1 MEIFINGEKIN
12 IGIKN
17 TKLLNVLEKLEA
29 NVIKK
34 GEVIVEL
41 KLDGEMIDGQS
52 LPINKK
58 VKVLEL
64 TTRSHREI
72 LIESL
77 YLLEP
82 YTERFFENFSEIDN
96 DETEDLSKLL
106 EMVSFVEWTLGI
118 VLSLKEATAIDLL
131 YSDYNEYME
140 EFKKY
145 AEEVFAAFKKE
156 DFVGV
161 IEILEGAMIPL
172 IEDLSANSKDYLK
185 EALREESKKKLL
197 N

>member
-29 NVIKK
+29 NVIQN

-41 KLDGEMIDGQS
+41 KLDGEMVDGKS
-52 LPINKK
+52 LPLNKK
-58 VKVLEL
+58 VKILEL

-77 YLLEP
+77 YLLDS
-82 YTERFFENFSEIDN
+82 YSDRFFENLSEVEEEMGDIG
-96 DETEDLSKLL
+96 KII
-106 EMVSFVEWTLGI
+106 EMVSFVEWVFGI

-131 YSDYNEYME
+131 YSDYNEYVE

-145 AEEVFAAFKKE
+145 AEEIFEAFKKE
-156 DFVGV
+156 DFVGI
-161 IEILEGAMIPL
+161 IELLEGAIVPL
-172 IEDLSANSKDYLK
+172 LEDLLANSKDYLK
-185 EALREESKKKLL
+185 EVLKEEGRRKLL

>member
-29 NVIKK
+29 NVIQN
-34 GEVIVEL
+34 GEVIIEL
-41 KLDGEMIDGQS
+41 KLDGEMVDGKS
-52 LPINKK
+52 LPLNKK
-58 VKVLEL
+58 VKILEL

-77 YLLEP
+77 YLLES
-82 YTERFFENFSEIDN
+82 YSDRFFENLSEVEEEMN
-96 DETEDLSKLL
+96 DIGKII
-106 EMVSFVEWTLGI
+106 EMVSFVEWVFGI

-131 YSDYNEYME
+131 YSDYNEYVE

-145 AEEVFAAFKKE
+145 AEEIFEAFKKE
-156 DFVGV
+156 DFVGI
-161 IEILEGAMIPL
+161 IELLEGIIVPL
-172 IEDLSANSKDYLK
+172 VEDLLANSKDYLK
-185 EALREESKKKLL
+185 EVLKEEGRRKLL

>member
-29 NVIKK
+29 NVIQN

-41 KLDGEMIDGQS
+41 KLDGEMVDGKS
-52 LPINKK
+52 LPLNKK
-58 VKVLEL
+58 VKILEL

-82 YTERFFENFSEIDN
+82 YSDRFFENLSEVEEEMN
-96 DETEDLSKLL
+96 DIGKII
-106 EMVSFVEWTLGI
+106 EMVSFVEWVFGI

-131 YSDYNEYME
+131 YSDYNEYVE

-145 AEEVFAAFKKE
+145 AEEIFEAFKKE
-156 DFVGV
+156 DFVGI
-161 IEILEGAMIPL
+161 IELLEGAIVPL
-172 IEDLSANSKDYLK
+172 LEDLLANSKDYLK
-185 EALREESKKKLL
+185 EVLKEEGRRKLI

>member
-17 TKLLNVLEKLEA
+17 TKLLNVLEKIEA
-29 NVIKK
+29 NVIKH

-41 KLDGEMIDGQS
+41 KLDGEMVDGKS
-52 LPINKK
+52 LPLNKK

-82 YTERFFENFSEIDN
+82 YTERFFENF
-96 DETEDLSKLL
+96 DELEEDVQDLTKII
-106 EMVSFVEWTLGI
+106 EMVSFVEWVLGI
-118 VLSLKEATAIDLL
+118 VLSLKEATAIDLI
-131 YSDYNEYME
+131 YTDYNDYAQ

-145 AEEVFAAFKKE
+145 AEEAFEAFKKE
-156 DFVGV
+156 DFVELL
-161 IEILEGAMIPL
+161 EILEGAIVPL
-172 IEDLSANSKDYLK
+172 VEDLLINSKDYLK
-185 EALREESKKKLL
+185 EVLKEESRKKFL

>member
-29 NVIKK
+29 NVIQN

-41 KLDGEMIDGQS
+41 KLDGEMVDGKS
-52 LPINKK
+52 LPLNKK
-58 VKVLEL
+58 VKILEL

-82 YTERFFENFSEIDN
+82 YSDRFFENLSEVEEEMN
-96 DETEDLSKLL
+96 DIGKII
-106 EMVSFVEWTLGI
+106 EMVSFVEWVFGI

-131 YSDYNEYME
+131 YSDYNEYVK

-145 AEEVFAAFKKE
+145 TEEIFEAFKKE
-156 DFVGV
+156 DFVGI
-161 IEILEGAMIPL
+161 IELLEGAIVPL
-172 IEDLSANSKDYLK
+172 LEDLLANSKDYLK
-185 EALREESKKKLL
+185 EVLKEEGRRKLL

>member
-1 MEIFINGEKIN
+1 MEIFINGEKVN

-17 TKLLNVLEKLEA
+17 TKLLNVLERIEA
-29 NVIKK
+29 NVMRD

-41 KLDGEMIDGQS
+41 KLDGEMVDGKS
-52 LPINKK
+52 LPLNKK

-77 YLLEP
+77 YLLES
-82 YTERFFENFSEIDN
+82 YSDRFFENLSEI
-96 DETEDLSKLL
+96 EEEMEDIGKLI
-106 EMVSFVEWTLGI
+106 EMVSFVECVYGI
-118 VLSLKEATAIDLL
+118 VLSLKEATAIDLM
-131 YSDYNEYME
+131 YSDYNEYVE

-145 AEEVFAAFKKE
+145 AEEVFEAFRKE

-161 IEILEGAMIPL
+161 IELLEGAIVPL
-172 IEDLSANSKDYLK
+172 FEDLLANSKDYLK
-185 EALREESKKKLL
+185 EVLKEESRKKLL

>member
-17 TKLLNVLEKLEA
+17 TKLLNVLEKIEA
-29 NVIKK
+29 NVIKH

-41 KLDGEMIDGQS
+41 KLDGEMVDGKS
-52 LPINKK
+52 LPLNKK

-82 YTERFFENFSEIDN
+82 YTERFFENF
-96 DETEDLSKLL
+96 DELEEEAQDLTKVI
-106 EMVSFVEWTLGI
+106 EMVSFVEWVLGI
-118 VLSLKEATAIDLL
+118 VLSLKEATAIDLI
-131 YSDYNEYME
+131 YSDYNDYAQ

-145 AEEVFAAFKKE
+145 AEEVFEAFKKE
-156 DFVGV
+156 DFVELLEV
-161 IEILEGAMIPL
+161 LEGAIVPL
-172 IEDLSANSKDYLK
+172 VEDLLVNSKDYLK
-185 EALREESKKKLL
+185 EVLKEESRKKFL

>member
-17 TKLLNVLEKLEA
+17 TKLLNVLEKIEA
-29 NVIKK
+29 NVIKD

-41 KLDGEMIDGQS
+41 KLDGEMVDGKS
-52 LPINKK
+52 LPLNKK

-82 YTERFFENFSEIDN
+82 YSDRFFENLSEIEEEMSDIG
-96 DETEDLSKLL
+96 KLI
-106 EMVSFVEWTLGI
+106 EMVSFVEWVFGI
-118 VLSLKEATAIDLL
+118 VLSLKEATAIDLI
-131 YSDYNEYME
+131 YSDYNEYVE

-145 AEEVFAAFKKE
+145 AEEIFEAFKKE
-156 DFVGV
+156 DFVGI
-161 IEILEGAMIPL
+161 IEVLEGAIVPL
-172 IEDLSANSKDYLK
+172 LEDLLANSKDYLK
-185 EALREESKKKLL
+185 EVLKEESRKKLL

>member
-17 TKLLNVLEKLEA
+17 TKLLNVLEKIEA
-29 NVIKK
+29 NVIKD

-41 KLDGEMIDGQS
+41 KLDGEMVDGKS
-52 LPINKK
+52 LPLNKK

-77 YLLEP
+77 YLLES
-82 YTERFFENFSEIDN
+82 YSDRFFENLSEVEEEVDDIG
-96 DETEDLSKLL
+96 KII
-106 EMVSFVEWTLGI
+106 EMVSFVEWVFGI

-131 YSDYNEYME
+131 YSDYNEYVE

-145 AEEVFAAFKKE
+145 AEEIFEAFKKE
-156 DFVGV
+156 DFVGI
-161 IEILEGAMIPL
+161 IELLEGAIVPL
-172 IEDLSANSKDYLK
+172 LEDLLANSKDYLK
-185 EALREESKKKLL
+185 EVLKEEGRRKLL

>member
-29 NVIKK
+29 NVIQN

-41 KLDGEMIDGQS
+41 KLDGEMVDGKS
-52 LPINKK
+52 LPLNKK
-58 VKVLEL
+58 VKILEL

-82 YTERFFENFSEIDN
+82 YSDRFFENLSEVEEEMN
-96 DETEDLSKLL
+96 DIGKII
-106 EMVSFVEWTLGI
+106 EMVSFVEWVFGI
-118 VLSLKEATAIDLL
+118 VLSLKEATAIDLI
-131 YSDYNEYME
+131 YSDYNEYVE

-145 AEEVFAAFKKE
+145 AEEIFEAFKKE
-156 DFVGV
+156 DFVGIV
-161 IEILEGAMIPL
+161 ELLEGAIVPL
-172 IEDLSANSKDYLK
+172 LEDLLANSKDYLK
-185 EALREESKKKLL
+185 EVLKEESRRKLL

>member
-29 NVIKK
+29 NVIQN

-41 KLDGEMIDGQS
+41 KLDGEMVDGKS
-52 LPINKK
+52 LPLNKK
-58 VKVLEL
+58 VKILEL

-77 YLLEP
+77 YLLDP
-82 YTERFFENFSEIDN
+82 YSDRFFENLSEVEEEMGDIG
-96 DETEDLSKLL
+96 KII
-106 EMVSFVEWTLGI
+106 EMVSFVEWVFGI

-131 YSDYNEYME
+131 YSDYNEYVK

-145 AEEVFAAFKKE
+145 AEEIFEAFKKE
-156 DFVGV
+156 DFVGI
-161 IEILEGAMIPL
+161 IELLEGAIVPL
-172 IEDLSANSKDYLK
+172 LEDLLANSKDYLK
-185 EALREESKKKLL
+185 EVLKEEGRRKLL

>member
-29 NVIKK
+29 NVIQN

-41 KLDGEMIDGQS
+41 KLDGEMVDGKS
-52 LPINKK
+52 LPLNKK
-58 VKVLEL
+58 VKILEL

-77 YLLEP
+77 YLLDP
-82 YTERFFENFSEIDN
+82 YSDRFFENLSEVEEEMGDIG
-96 DETEDLSKLL
+96 KII
-106 EMVSFVEWTLGI
+106 EMVSFVEWVFGI

-131 YSDYNEYME
+131 YSDYNEYVE

-145 AEEVFAAFKKE
+145 AEEIFEAFKKE
-156 DFVGV
+156 DFVGI
-161 IEILEGAMIPL
+161 IELLEGAIVPL
-172 IEDLSANSKDYLK
+172 LEDLLANSKDYLK
-185 EALREESKKKLL
+185 EVLKEEGRRKLL

>member
-29 NVIKK
+29 NVIQN

-41 KLDGEMIDGQS
+41 KLDGEMVDGKS
-52 LPINKK
+52 LPLNKK
-58 VKVLEL
+58 VKILEL

-82 YTERFFENFSEIDN
+82 YSDRFFENLSEIEEEIGDIG
-96 DETEDLSKLL
+96 KLI
-106 EMVSFVEWTLGI
+106 EMISFVEWVLGI
-118 VLSLKEATAIDLL
+118 VLSLKEATAIDFI
-131 YSDYNEYME
+131 YSDYNEYAQ

-145 AEEVFAAFKKE
+145 AEEIFEAFKKE
-156 DFVGV
+156 DFVNIV
-161 IEILEGAMIPL
+161 ELLEGAIAPL
-172 IEDLSANSKDYLK
+172 VDDLLANSKDYLK
-185 EALREESKKKLL
+185 EVLKEEGRRKLL

>member
-17 TKLLNVLEKLEA
+17 SKLLNVLEKIEA
-29 NVIKK
+29 NVVQN

-41 KLDGEMIDGQS
+41 KLDGEMVDGKS
-52 LPINKK
+52 LPLNKK
-58 VKVLEL
+58 VKILEL

-77 YLLEP
+77 YLLNP
-82 YTERFFENFSEIDN
+82 YSERFFENLSEVEEEIGDIG
-96 DETEDLSKLL
+96 KII
-106 EMVSFVEWTLGI
+106 EMVSFVEWIFGI
-118 VLSLKEATAIDLL
+118 VLSLKEATAIDLI
-131 YSDYNEYME
+131 YSDYNEYVE

-145 AEEVFAAFKKE
+145 AEEIFEAFKKE
-156 DFVGV
+156 DFVGIV
-161 IEILEGAMIPL
+161 ETLEGAIVPL
-172 IEDLSANSKDYLK
+172 LEDLLANSKDYLK
-185 EALREESKKKLL
+185 EVLKEESKKKLL

>member
-1 MEIFINGEKIN
+1 MEIFINGEKVN

-17 TKLLNVLEKLEA
+17 SKLLNVLEKIEA
-29 NVIKK
+29 NVVQN

-41 KLDGEMIDGQS
+41 KLDGEMVDGKS
-52 LPINKK
+52 LPLNKK
-58 VKVLEL
+58 VKILEL

-82 YTERFFENFSEIDN
+82 YSERFFENLSEVEEEMSDVG
-96 DETEDLSKLL
+96 KLI
-106 EMVSFVEWTLGI
+106 EMVSFVEWIFGI
-118 VLSLKEATAIDLL
+118 VLSLKEATAIDLI
-131 YSDYNEYME
+131 YSDYNEYVE

-145 AEEVFAAFKKE
+145 AEEIFEAFKKE
-156 DFVGV
+156 DFVGI
-161 IEILEGAMIPL
+161 IEILEGAIVPL
-172 IEDLSANSKDYLK
+172 LEDLLANSKDYLK
-185 EALREESKKKLL
+185 EVLKEESRKKLL

>member
-1 MEIFINGEKIN
+1 MDIFINGEKIN
-12 IGIKN
+12 IGVKN
-17 TKLLNVLEKLEA
+17 GKLINVLEKIEA
-29 NVIKK
+29 KVIKH

-41 KLDGEMIDGQS
+41 KLDGEMFDGKA
-52 LPINKK
+52 LPLNKK

-82 YTERFFENFSEIDN
+82 YLAKLYVVLNEIEENP
-96 DETEDLSKLL
+96 EDLGKLF
-106 EMVSFVEWTLGI
+106 EIISFIEWTLGI
-118 VLSLKEATAIDLL
+118 VFSLKEATAIDLI
-131 YSDYNEYME
+131 YSDYDEYLT

-145 AEEVFAAFKKE
+145 SDDMFDAFRKEEYGE
-156 DFVGV
+156 ML
-161 IEILEGAMIPL
+161 EILDAALIPL
-172 IEDLSANSKDYLK
+172 IEDLAANSKEYLK
-185 EALREESKKKLL
+185 EVMKEEKRKDLV

>member
-29 NVIKK
+29 NVIQN

-41 KLDGEMIDGQS
+41 KLDGEMVDGKS
-52 LPINKK
+52 LPLNKK
-58 VKVLEL
+58 VKILEL

-82 YTERFFENFSEIDN
+82 YSDRFFENLSEVEEEMN
-96 DETEDLSKLL
+96 DIGKII
-106 EMVSFVEWTLGI
+106 EMVSFVEWVFGI
-118 VLSLKEATAIDLL
+118 VLSLKEATAIDLI
-131 YSDYNEYME
+131 YSDYNEYVE

-145 AEEVFAAFKKE
+145 AEEIFEAFKKE
-156 DFVGV
+156 DFVGIV
-161 IEILEGAMIPL
+161 ELLEGAIVPL
-172 IEDLSANSKDYLK
+172 LEDLLANSKDYLK
-185 EALREESKKKLL
+185 EVLKEEGRRKLL

>member
-17 TKLLNVLEKLEA
+17 TKLLNVLEKIEA
-29 NVIKK
+29 NVIKD

-41 KLDGEMIDGQS
+41 KLDGEMVDGKS
-52 LPINKK
+52 LPLNKK

-82 YTERFFENFSEIDN
+82 YSDRFFENLSEIEEEMSDVG
-96 DETEDLSKLL
+96 KLI
-106 EMVSFVEWTLGI
+106 EMVSFVEWVFGI
-118 VLSLKEATAIDLL
+118 VLSLKEATAIDLI
-131 YSDYNEYME
+131 YSDYNEYVE

-145 AEEVFAAFKKE
+145 AEEIFEAFKKE
-156 DFVGV
+156 DFVGI
-161 IEILEGAMIPL
+161 IEVLEGAIVPL
-172 IEDLSANSKDYLK
+172 LEDLLANSKDYLK
-185 EALREESKKKLL
+185 EVLKEESRKKLL

>member
-17 TKLLNVLEKLEA
+17 TKLLNVLEKIEA
-29 NVIKK
+29 NVIKH

-41 KLDGEMIDGQS
+41 KLDGEMVDGKS
-52 LPINKK
+52 LPLNKK

-77 YLLEP
+77 YLLEL
-82 YTERFFENFSEIDN
+82 YTERFFENF
-96 DETEDLSKLL
+96 DELEEDVQDFTKII
-106 EMVSFVEWTLGI
+106 EMVSFVEWVLGI
-118 VLSLKEATAIDLL
+118 VLSLKEATAIDFI
-131 YSDYNEYME
+131 YTDYNDYAQ

-145 AEEVFAAFKKE
+145 AEEAFEAFKKE
-156 DFVGV
+156 DFVELL
-161 IEILEGAMIPL
+161 EILEGAIVPL
-172 IEDLSANSKDYLK
+172 VEDLLINSKDYLK
-185 EALREESKKKLL
+185 EVLKEESRKKFL

>member
-29 NVIKK
+29 NVIQN

-41 KLDGEMIDGQS
+41 KLDGEMVDGKS
-52 LPINKK
+52 LPLNKK
-58 VKVLEL
+58 VKILEL

-82 YTERFFENFSEIDN
+82 YSDRFFENLSEVEEEMN
-96 DETEDLSKLL
+96 DIGKII
-106 EMVSFVEWTLGI
+106 EMVSFVEWVFGI

-131 YSDYNEYME
+131 YSDYNEYVE

-145 AEEVFAAFKKE
+145 AEEIFEAFKKE
-156 DFVGV
+156 DFVEI
-161 IEILEGAMIPL
+161 IELLEGAIVPL
-172 IEDLSANSKDYLK
+172 LEDLLANSKDYLK
-185 EALREESKKKLL
+185 EVLKEECRKKLL

>member
-29 NVIKK
+29 NVIQN

-41 KLDGEMIDGQS
+41 KLDGEMVDGKS
-52 LPINKK
+52 LPLNKK
-58 VKVLEL
+58 VKILEL

-82 YTERFFENFSEIDN
+82 YSDRFFENLSEVEEEMN
-96 DETEDLSKLL
+96 DIGKII
-106 EMVSFVEWTLGI
+106 EMVSFVEWVFGI

-131 YSDYNEYME
+131 YSDYNEYVE

-145 AEEVFAAFKKE
+145 AEEIFEAFKKE

-161 IEILEGAMIPL
+161 IELLEGAIVPL
-172 IEDLSANSKDYLK
+172 LEDLLANSKDYLK
-185 EALREESKKKLL
+185 EVLKEEGRRKLL

>member
-29 NVIKK
+29 NVIQN

-41 KLDGEMIDGQS
+41 KLDGEMVDGKS
-52 LPINKK
+52 LPLNKK
-58 VKVLEL
+58 VKILEL

-77 YLLEP
+77 YLLDP
-82 YTERFFENFSEIDN
+82 YLDRFFENLSEVEEEMGDIG
-96 DETEDLSKLL
+96 KII
-106 EMVSFVEWTLGI
+106 EMVSFVEWVFGI

-131 YSDYNEYME
+131 YSDYNEYVE

-145 AEEVFAAFKKE
+145 AEEIFEAFKKE
-156 DFVGV
+156 DFVGI
-161 IEILEGAMIPL
+161 IELLEGAIVPL
-172 IEDLSANSKDYLK
+172 LEDLLANSKDYLK
-185 EALREESKKKLL
+185 EVLKEEGRRKLL

>member
-29 NVIKK
+29 NVIQN

-41 KLDGEMIDGQS
+41 KLDGEMVDGKS
-52 LPINKK
+52 LPLNKK
-58 VKVLEL
+58 VKILEL

-77 YLLEP
+77 YLLDP
-82 YTERFFENFSEIDN
+82 YSDRFFENLSEVEEEMGDIG
-96 DETEDLSKLL
+96 KII
-106 EMVSFVEWTLGI
+106 EMVSFVEWVFGI

-131 YSDYNEYME
+131 YSDYNEYVE

-145 AEEVFAAFKKE
+145 AEEIFEAFKKE

-161 IEILEGAMIPL
+161 IELLEGAIVPL
-172 IEDLSANSKDYLK
+172 LEDLLANSKDYLK
-185 EALREESKKKLL
+185 EVLKEEGRRKLL

>member
-1 MEIFINGEKIN
+1 MEIFINGEKVN

-17 TKLLNVLEKLEA
+17 TKLLNVLERIEA
-29 NVIKK
+29 NVMRD

-41 KLDGEMIDGQS
+41 KLDGEMVDGKS
-52 LPINKK
+52 LPLNKK

-77 YLLEP
+77 YLLESCSD
-82 YTERFFENFSEIDN
+82 RFFENLSEI
-96 DETEDLSKLL
+96 EEEMEDIGKLI
-106 EMVSFVEWTLGI
+106 EMVSFVEWVYGI
-118 VLSLKEATAIDLL
+118 VLSLKEATAIDLM
-131 YSDYNEYME
+131 YSDYNEYVE

-145 AEEVFAAFKKE
+145 AEEVFEAFRKE

-161 IEILEGAMIPL
+161 IELLEGAIVPL
-172 IEDLSANSKDYLK
+172 FEDLLANSKDYLK
-185 EALREESKKKLL
+185 EVLKEESRKKLL

>member
-1 MEIFINGEKIN
+1 MEIFINGEKVN

-17 TKLLNVLEKLEA
+17 TKLLNVLERIEA
-29 NVIKK
+29 NVMRD

-41 KLDGEMIDGQS
+41 KLDGEMVDGKS
-52 LPINKK
+52 LPLNKK

-77 YLLEP
+77 YLLES
-82 YTERFFENFSEIDN
+82 YSDRFFENLSEI
-96 DETEDLSKLL
+96 EEEMEDVGKLI
-106 EMVSFVEWTLGI
+106 EMVSFVEWVYGI
-118 VLSLKEATAIDLL
+118 VLSLKEATAIDLM
-131 YSDYNEYME
+131 YSDYNEYVE

-145 AEEVFAAFKKE
+145 AEEVFEAFRKE

-161 IEILEGAMIPL
+161 IELLEGAIVPL
-172 IEDLSANSKDYLK
+172 FEDLLANSKDYLK
-185 EALREESKKKLL
+185 EVLKEESRKKLL

>member
-1 MEIFINGEKIN
+1 MEIFINGEKVN

-17 TKLLNVLEKLEA
+17 TKLLNVLERIEA
-29 NVIKK
+29 NVMRD

-41 KLDGEMIDGQS
+41 KLDGEMVDGKS
-52 LPINKK
+52 LPLNKK

-77 YLLEP
+77 YLLES
-82 YTERFFENFSEIDN
+82 YSDRFFENLSEI
-96 DETEDLSKLL
+96 EEEMEDIGKLI
-106 EMVSFVEWTLGI
+106 EMVSFVEWVYGI
-118 VLSLKEATAIDLL
+118 VLSLKEATAIDLM
-131 YSDYNEYME
+131 YSDYNEYVE

-145 AEEVFAAFKKE
+145 AEEVFEAFRKE

-161 IEILEGAMIPL
+161 IELLEGAIVPL
-172 IEDLSANSKDYLK
+172 FEDLLANSKDYLK
-185 EALREESKKKLL
+185 EVLKEESRKKLL

>member
-29 NVIKK
+29 NVIQN

-41 KLDGEMIDGQS
+41 KLDGEMVDGKS
-52 LPINKK
+52 LPLNKK
-58 VKVLEL
+58 VKILEL

-77 YLLEP
+77 YLLDP
-82 YTERFFENFSEIDN
+82 YSDRFFENLSEVEEEMGDIG
-96 DETEDLSKLL
+96 KII
-106 EMVSFVEWTLGI
+106 EMVSFVEWVFGI

-131 YSDYNEYME
+131 YSDYNEYVE

-145 AEEVFAAFKKE
+145 AEEIFEAFKKE

-161 IEILEGAMIPL
+161 IELLEGAIVPL
-172 IEDLSANSKDYLK
+172 LEDLLANSKDYLK
-185 EALREESKKKLL
+185 EVLKEERRRKLL

>member
-29 NVIKK
+29 NVIQN
-34 GEVIVEL
+34 GEVIIEL
-41 KLDGEMIDGQS
+41 KLDGEMVDGKS
-52 LPINKK
+52 LPLNKK
-58 VKVLEL
+58 VKILEL

-77 YLLEP
+77 YLLES
-82 YTERFFENFSEIDN
+82 YSDRFFENLSEVEEEMN
-96 DETEDLSKLL
+96 DIGKII
-106 EMVSFVEWTLGI
+106 EMVSFVEWVFGI

-131 YSDYNEYME
+131 YSDYNEYVE

-145 AEEVFAAFKKE
+145 AEEIFEAFKKE
-156 DFVGV
+156 DFVGI
-161 IEILEGAMIPL
+161 IELLEGVIVPL
-172 IEDLSANSKDYLK
+172 VEDLLANSKDYLK
-185 EALREESKKKLL
+185 EVLKEEGRRKLL

>member
-1 MEIFINGEKIN
+1 MEIFINGEKVN

-17 TKLLNVLEKLEA
+17 TKLLNVLEKIEA
-29 NVIKK
+29 NVIKH

-41 KLDGEMIDGQS
+41 KLDGEMVDGKS
-52 LPINKK
+52 LPLNKK

-82 YTERFFENFSEIDN
+82 YTERFFENF
-96 DETEDLSKLL
+96 DELEEDAQDLTKII
-106 EMVSFVEWTLGI
+106 EMVSFVEWVLGI
-118 VLSLKEATAIDLL
+118 VLSLKEATAIDLI
-131 YSDYNEYME
+131 YSDYNDYAQ

-145 AEEVFAAFKKE
+145 AEEAFEAFKKE
-156 DFVGV
+156 DFVELL
-161 IEILEGAMIPL
+161 EILEGAIVPL
-172 IEDLSANSKDYLK
+172 VEDLLVNSKDYLK
-185 EALREESKKKLL
+185 EVLKEESRKKFL

>member
-1 MEIFINGEKIN
+1 MEIFINGEKVN

-17 TKLLNVLEKLEA
+17 TKLLNVLERIEA
-29 NVIKK
+29 NVMRD

-41 KLDGEMIDGQS
+41 KLDGEMVDGKS
-52 LPINKK
+52 LPLNKK

-77 YLLEP
+77 YLLES
-82 YTERFFENFSEIDN
+82 YSDRFFENLSEI
-96 DETEDLSKLL
+96 EEEMEDVGKLI
-106 EMVSFVEWTLGI
+106 EMVSFVEWVYGI
-118 VLSLKEATAIDLL
+118 VLSLKEATAIDLM
-131 YSDYNEYME
+131 YSDYNEYVE

-145 AEEVFAAFKKE
+145 AEEVFEAFRRE

-161 IEILEGAMIPL
+161 IELLEGAIVPL
-172 IEDLSANSKDYLK
+172 FEDLLANSKDYLK
-185 EALREESKKKLL
+185 EVLKEESRKKLL

>member
-1 MEIFINGEKIN
+1 MEIFINGEKVN

-17 TKLLNVLEKLEA
+17 TKLLNVLEKIEA
-29 NVIKK
+29 NVIKH

-41 KLDGEMIDGQS
+41 KLDGEMVDGKA
-52 LPINKK
+52 LPLNKK

-77 YLLEP
+77 YLLET
-82 YTERFFENFSEIDN
+82 YTERFFENF
-96 DETEDLSKLL
+96 DELEEETQDLTKVI
-106 EMVSFVEWTLGI
+106 EMASYVEWVLGI
-118 VLSLKEATAIDLL
+118 VLSLKEATAIDLI
-131 YSDYNEYME
+131 YSDYNDYAQ

-145 AEEVFAAFKKE
+145 AEEVFEAFKKE
-156 DFVGV
+156 DFVEL
-161 IEILEGAMIPL
+161 IEVLEGAIVPL
-172 IEDLSANSKDYLK
+172 VEDLLANSKDYLK
-185 EALREESKKKLL
+185 EVLKEESRKKFL

>member
-17 TKLLNVLEKLEA
+17 KKLLNVLEKLEA
-29 NVIKK
+29 NVIQN

-41 KLDGEMIDGQS
+41 KLDGEMVDGKS
-52 LPINKK
+52 LPLNKK
-58 VKVLEL
+58 VKILEL

-77 YLLEP
+77 YLLDP
-82 YTERFFENFSEIDN
+82 YSDRFFENLSEVEEEMGDIG
-96 DETEDLSKLL
+96 KII
-106 EMVSFVEWTLGI
+106 EMVSFVEWVFGI

-131 YSDYNEYME
+131 YSDYNEYVE

-145 AEEVFAAFKKE
+145 AEEIFEAFKKE

-161 IEILEGAMIPL
+161 IELLEGAIVPL
-172 IEDLSANSKDYLK
+172 LEDLLANSKDYLK
-185 EALREESKKKLL
+185 EVLKEEGRRKLL

>member
-1 MEIFINGEKIN
+1 MEIFINGEKVN

-17 TKLLNVLEKLEA
+17 TKLLNVLEKLEE
-29 NVIKK
+29 NVIQK

-41 KLDGEMIDGQS
+41 KLDGEMVDGKS
-52 LPINKK
+52 LPLNKK
-58 VKVLEL
+58 VKILEL

-82 YTERFFENFSEIDN
+82 YSDRFFDNLSEMEEEMN
-96 DETEDLSKLL
+96 DIGKLI
-106 EMVSFVEWTLGI
+106 EMVSFVEWVFGI
-118 VLSLKEATAIDLL
+118 VLSLKEATAIDLI
-131 YSDYNEYME
+131 YSDYNEYVE

-145 AEEVFAAFKKE
+145 AEEVFESFKKE
-156 DFVGV
+156 DFIGV
-161 IEILEGAMIPL
+161 IEILEGAIAPL
-172 IEDLSANSKDYLK
+172 LEDLLANSKDYLK
-185 EALREESKKKLL
+185 EVLKEESRRKLL

>member
-17 TKLLNVLEKLEA
+17 TKLLNVLEKIEA
-29 NVIKK
+29 NVIKH

-41 KLDGEMIDGQS
+41 KLDGEMVDGKS
-52 LPINKK
+52 LPLNKK

-82 YTERFFENFSEIDN
+82 YTERFFENF
-96 DETEDLSKLL
+96 DELEEDVQDFTKII
-106 EMVSFVEWTLGI
+106 EMVSFVEWVLGI
-118 VLSLKEATAIDLL
+118 VLSLKEATAIDLI
-131 YSDYNEYME
+131 YTDYNDYAQ

-145 AEEVFAAFKKE
+145 AEEAFEAFKKE
-156 DFVGV
+156 DFVELL
-161 IEILEGAMIPL
+161 EILEGAIVPL
-172 IEDLSANSKDYLK
+172 VEDLLINSKDYLK
-185 EALREESKKKLL
+185 EVLKEESRKKFL